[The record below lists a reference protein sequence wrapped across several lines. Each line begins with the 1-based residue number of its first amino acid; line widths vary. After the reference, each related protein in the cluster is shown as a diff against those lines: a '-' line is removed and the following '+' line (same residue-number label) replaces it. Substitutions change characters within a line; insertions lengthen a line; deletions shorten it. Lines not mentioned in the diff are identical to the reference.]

1 MKWPLVLLRNVKIK
15 TIRGDFVFT
24 DLNLTVEPGRAV
36 IITGPPGS
44 GKTSIAEL
52 ILGVRQPTEG
62 TVELFGETLKGRSRS
77 QIRRFRRKIGGV
89 GGPFGLVPTMTVAEN
104 IALPLVI
111 NGERVSSLKERL
123 AKVMG
128 EFNLL
133 KLASQYPR
141 TLTRVENTL
150 AQIARAT
157 IAHQP
162 LMIIDEP
169 SAGLDQK
176 TYLEICD
183 YMVKVSISGRSM
195 LVLSSD
201 PPPQKIP
208 ESRQFEIANG
218 RLE

>member
-1 MKWPLVLLRNVKIK
+1 MKWPLVLLRNVKVR

-24 DLNLTVEPGRAV
+24 DLNLTIDPGRTV
-36 IITGPPGS
+36 IVTGPPGS

-52 ILGVRQPTEG
+52 ILGVRHPEEG
-62 TVELFGETLKGRSRS
+62 TIELFGETLKKRNVGQMRH
-77 QIRRFRRKIGGV
+77 FRRKIGGV
-89 GGPFGLVPTMTVAEN
+89 GGMFGLVPTMTVAEN

-111 NGERVSSLKERL
+111 AGERLRAQKDRL

-150 AQIARAT
+150 TQIARAS

-162 LMIIDEP
+162 LLIIDEP
-169 SAGLDQK
+169 SAGLDVK

-183 YMVKVSISGRSM
+183 YMVKVSVSGRSM
-195 LVLSSD
+195 LILSSD
-201 PPPQKIP
+201 PPPQQIP
-208 ESRQFEIANG
+208 DSRQFQIANG
-218 RLE
+218 RIV

>member
-1 MKWPLVLLRNVKIK
+1 MKWPLVLLSNVKIK
-15 TIRGDFVFT
+15 TVRGDFVFT
-24 DLNLTVEPGRAV
+24 DLNLTVEPGKAV

-52 ILGVRQPTEG
+52 ILGVRQPAEG

-157 IAHQP
+157 VAHQP

-169 SAGLDQK
+169 SAGLDRK

-183 YMVKVSISGRSM
+183 YMVKVSVSGRSM